1 MSKGSGGAREIPKTQ
16 SSTRKGKLIKPN
28 GTPPKEIAVNPD
40 SKKTRAEIIAEQDR
54 ELRKRIK

>member
-1 MSKGSGGAREIPKTQ
+1 MSKGSGSARELPKSQ
-16 SSTRKGKLIKPN
+16 FPGKKGKPIKPN

-54 ELRKRIK
+54 QLR